1 MSAAPRYATQASY
14 DGFLGVL
21 AANGV
26 VPGTV
31 VIDDKWHRAYGTC
44 EPDTVKWPDLAAG
57 SRPAMMPV
65 SASCSGTR
73 PGTPRACPPRRA

>member
-44 EPDTVKWPDLAAG
+44 EPDTVKWPDLVRLDRG
-57 SRPAMMPV
+57 
-65 SASCSGTR
+65 
-73 PGTPRACPPRRA
+73 PP